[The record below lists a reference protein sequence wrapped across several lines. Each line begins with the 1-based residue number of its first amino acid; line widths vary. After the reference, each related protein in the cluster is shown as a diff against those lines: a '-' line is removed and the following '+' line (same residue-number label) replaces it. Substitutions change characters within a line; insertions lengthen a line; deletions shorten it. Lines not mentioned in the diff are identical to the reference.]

1 VLNRLVSLGVKGKML
16 WPMKLLDFFLS
27 DLELDLKNIMIS
39 NAYETFNFFYDVVLE
54 RKKMNRIQFS
64 IIIFLIFKGD
74 FKNL

>member
-1 VLNRLVSLGVKGKML
+1 ML

>member
-39 NAYETFNFFYDVVLE
+39 NTYETFKFFYDVVLE
-54 RKKMNRIQFS
+54 RQKMNRIQCQNYF
-64 IIIFLIFKGD
+64 FYYYF
-74 FKNL
+74 F

>member
-1 VLNRLVSLGVKGKML
+1 
-16 WPMKLLDFFLS
+16 MKLLDFFLS